1 MCSSNDEH
9 QNELELEDASPVAK
23 RRKMQ
28 RACDICRRKKIKCEG
43 GRMPDVK
50 CANCTSYNLDCTYVE
65 ASKKRRHP
73 KGYIETLENKLAKME
88 LLLHKF
94 MPNADIDEELTHAD
108 GDAKESPAASAS
120 DSKGNIEQSMSTLPS
135 PSLSAVMAPRMEPG
149 NFSDDPIADD
159 EDIQHVA
166 LTNRLRSFDMDAS
179 QVRFFGKS
187 SGPAL
192 AYTAFEFRQELDEGD
207 VAKLKDKFK
216 IMSSRRAEFWSNS
229 IRSLNYDDIDFQPVN
244 YSFPEPDLLDYLVR
258 LYFLNQ
264 NLFWPLLHRPTFERS
279 LAAGLHHTDS
289 EFGALV
295 LLVCAVGSRYSDDP
309 RVKADDTDKESKT
322 RHLNGWKWFIQVHRV
337 HMSLLRPPN
346 LCDLQKC
353 ALSVFYVQGCAAPHA
368 SWTLVGTGIRMAQD
382 LGAHRRH
389 SKPGQPRNAEEELL
403 KRAFWVIVSLDR
415 VISLSL
421 GRPCAIQDE
430 DIDAEFPVDCDDEY
444 WEHPDPEQ
452 AFVQPPDKP
461 SLLSFFVSYLALNRI
476 LALCLRTVY
485 SLNRSKTLFVFVGK
499 WKQDLVAELDSFLNK
514 WVDSVPDH
522 IRWDPHRENQFFFN
536 QSVFLYCS
544 YYHLQILIHRPF
556 IPSPGKS
563 SPLAFPSLAICTN
576 AARSISHILDCQLRR
591 PESPMNH
598 CAMSIFSAAIVLL
611 LNIWSGRRS
620 GISFDE
626 KKELSDVHKCMKTL
640 QIFEKQWPFAGR
652 LWDILYELASVGE
665 LPLPHP
671 GVSPSNKREHDSDSP
686 LSVGSPPTDYSDID
700 ATNSGSRPIKSNR
713 RVSATYQQDF
723 MTSDDVY
730 SMHSSTAANIQQYPN
745 YPNSMFTSFAM
756 SQPSSSSSSL
766 SAAVQSFSDESWFAP
781 NTMSNSHYQPIHGQ
795 DPSSSQHMFGGPSNE
810 IVPLN
815 DGFYD
820 QAQYHHLFNP
830 PVDSISDPMA
840 MTTGEQLAHIH
851 TGMTDDFSQP
861 LVNAE
866 TLAMWPTGF
875 ELDEWGKYLTNV
887 SELTHNGSGY

>member
-1 MCSSNDEH
+1 
-9 QNELELEDASPVAK
+9 
-23 RRKMQ
+23 
-28 RACDICRRKKIKCEG
+28 
-43 GRMPDVK
+43 MPDAK
-50 CANCTSYNLDCTYVE
+50 CTNCTSYSLDCTYVE

-73 KGYIETLENKLAKME
+73 KGYIETLESKLAKME

-108 GDAKESPAASAS
+108 GDAKESPAANAS
-120 DSKGNIEQSMSTLPS
+120 GSKRNTARSMSTLSS
-135 PSLSAVMAPRMEPG
+135 PSLSTVGPPRMQPG
-149 NFSDDPIADD
+149 NFSEDPITDE

-166 LTNRLRSFDMDAS
+166 LTDRLRSFDMDAS
-179 QVRFFGKS
+179 EVRFFGKS
-187 SGPAL
+187 SGSAL
-192 AYTAFEFRQELDEGD
+192 AHTAFEFRRELEEGD
-207 VAKLKDKFK
+207 INNLKDHFK
-216 IMSSRRAEFWSNS
+216 IMSGKRAEFWSNS
-229 IRSLNYDDIDFQPVN
+229 IRLMNYDDVDLQPAN
-244 YSFPEPDLLDYLVR
+244 YSFPGPDLLNYLVQ

-264 NLFWPLLHRPTFERS
+264 NVFWPLLHRPTFERS

-309 RVKADDTDKESKT
+309 RVKADDTDTESKI

-346 LCDLQKC
+346 LYDLQKC

-382 LGAHRRH
+382 LGAHRRL
-389 SKPGQPRNAEEELL
+389 SRPGQPRNAEDELL

-415 VISLSL
+415 LISLTL

-461 SLLSFFVSYLALNRI
+461 SRLSFFISYLALNRI
-476 LALCLRTVY
+476 LALCLRTIY

-522 IRWDPHRENQFFFN
+522 IRWDPHSKNQIFFN

-556 IPSPGKS
+556 IPSPGRS

-576 AARSISHILDCQLRR
+576 AARAISHILDCQLRR
-591 PESPMNH
+591 PESPVNY

-620 GISFDE
+620 GILFDE
-626 KKELSDVHKCMKTL
+626 KKELSDIHKCMKTL
-640 QIFEKQWPFAGR
+640 QIFEKQLPFAGR

-665 LPLPHP
+665 LPLPYQ
-671 GVSPSNKREHDSDSP
+671 GASPSNKRERDSDSP
-686 LSVGSPPTDYSDID
+686 MSVGSPPTDYSDID
-700 ATNSGSRPIKSNR
+700 ATNSGIRPIISNR
-713 RVSATYQQDF
+713 RASATYQQDF
-723 MTSDDVY
+723 VMSSDDVY
-730 SMHSSTAANIQQYPN
+730 STYSSTIQQYPN
-745 YPNSMFTSFAM
+745 SVYTPFTM
-756 SQPSSSSSSL
+756 SEPSSSSSSL
-766 SAAVQSFSDESWFAP
+766 SAAAQSFSDAYWFDSNP
-781 NTMSNSHYQPIHGQ
+781 TTNSHHQPIHGQ
-795 DPSSSQHMFGGPSNE
+795 DPSSSQRVFGGFSNE
-810 IVPLN
+810 ITPLN

-820 QAQYHHLFNP
+820 QAQYHHLTHP
-830 PVDSISDPMA
+830 SIDSIPNPTVM
-840 MTTGEQLAHIH
+840 MTGGQPHL
-851 TGMTDDFSQP
+851 GMTDGFSQP
-861 LVNAE
+861 FTDTE

-875 ELDEWGKYLTNV
+875 ELDEWSKYLTNV
-887 SELTHNGSGY
+887 SELTHNRFGY

>member
-1 MCSSNDEH
+1 MSSSNDEH
-9 QNELELEDASPVAK
+9 QNEVEDASPVAK

-28 RACDICRRKKIKCEG
+28 RACDVCRRKKSEG

-50 CANCTSYNLDCTYVE
+50 CTNCTSYSLECTYVE

-108 GDAKESPAASAS
+108 GAAKGSPAADAS
-120 DSKGNIEQSMSTLPS
+120 GSKRNTTQDMATFPS
-135 PSLSAVMAPRMEPG
+135 PSLSTIAPPRIQPSD
-149 NFSDDPIADD
+149 FSEDHITDE

-166 LTNRLRSFDMDAS
+166 LTDRLRSFDMEPS
-179 QVRFFGKS
+179 EVRFFGKS

-192 AYTAFEFRQELDEGD
+192 AHTAFEFRRELDEGD
-207 VAKLKDKFK
+207 ITNLKDQFK
-216 IMSSRRAEFWSNS
+216 IMSSRRAEFWSNN
-229 IRSLNYDDIDFQPVN
+229 IRSLNYDDIDLQPAN
-244 YSFPEPDLLDYLVR
+244 YSFPEPDFLNYLVQ

-264 NLFWPLLHRPTFERS
+264 NVFWPLLHRPTFERS

-309 RVKADDTDKESKT
+309 RVRADDSDTESKT

-346 LCDLQKC
+346 LYDLQKC
-353 ALSVFYVQGCAAPHA
+353 ALSVFYVQGCAAPHT

-389 SKPGQPRNAEEELL
+389 SRPGQPRNAEEELL

-415 VISLSL
+415 LISLAL

-430 DIDAEFPVDCDDEY
+430 DIDAEFPVDCDDEH

-461 SLLSFFVSYLALNRI
+461 SLVSFFISYLALNRI
-476 LALCLRTVY
+476 LALCLRTIY

-522 IRWDPHRENQFFFN
+522 IRWDPHRENQIFFN

-591 PESPMNH
+591 PESPMYH

-620 GISFDE
+620 LAGISFDE
-626 KKELSDVHKCMKTL
+626 KKELSDVQKCMKTL
-640 QIFEKQWPFAGR
+640 QIFEKQLPFAGR

-665 LPLPHP
+665 LPLPHQAA
-671 GVSPSNKREHDSDSP
+671 SPSNKRERDSDSP
-686 LSVGSPPTDYSDID
+686 MSVGSPPTDYSDID
-700 ATNSGSRPIKSNR
+700 AANPGIRPIISNR
-713 RVSATYQQDF
+713 RVSTTYQQDF
-723 MTSDDVY
+723 IMSPDEVY
-730 SMHSSTAANIQQYPN
+730 THSSTVAQIQQYS
-745 YPNSMFTSFAM
+745 NSVYTPFTM
-756 SQPSSSSSSL
+756 SEPSSSSSSL
-766 SAAVQSFSDESWFAP
+766 SAAAQSFSDAYWFDS
-781 NTMSNSHYQPIHGQ
+781 NQTSNSHHQPIHGQ
-795 DPSSSQHMFGGPSNE
+795 DPSASQQMFGAYD
-810 IVPLN
+810 VAPLN

-820 QAQYHHLFNP
+820 QAQYHHVIHP
-830 PVDSISDPMA
+830 PVDSIPDPMV
-840 MTTGEQLAHIH
+840 MMPGGQQHV
-851 TGMTDDFSQP
+851 GMTDGFSQP
-861 LVNAE
+861 LTDAE

-875 ELDEWGKYLTNV
+875 ECVTC
-887 SELTHNGSGY
+887 

>member
-65 ASKKRRHP
+65 ASK
-73 KGYIETLENKLAKME
+73 
-88 LLLHKF
+88 F

-108 GDAKESPAASAS
+108 GDAKESPAAGAS
-120 DSKGNIEQSMSTLPS
+120 DFKGNTEQSMSTLPS
-135 PSLSAVMAPRMEPG
+135 PSLSAVLPPRMEPG

-166 LTNRLRSFDMDAS
+166 LTNRLKSFDMDAS
-179 QVRFFGKS
+179 
-187 SGPAL
+187 
-192 AYTAFEFRQELDEGD
+192 EFRQELDEGD

-229 IRSLNYDDIDFQPVN
+229 IRSLNYDDIDFQPAN
-244 YSFPEPDLLDYLVR
+244 YSFPEPDLLDYLVQ

-389 SKPGQPRNAEEELL
+389 SRPGQPRNAEEELL

-452 AFVQPPDKP
+452 AFVQPRDKP
-461 SLLSFFVSYLALNRI
+461 SLLSFFISYLALNRI

-522 IRWDPHRENQFFFN
+522 IRWDPHRENQIFFN

-730 SMHSSTAANIQQYPN
+730 SMQSSTAVHIQQYPN

-766 SAAVQSFSDESWFAP
+766 SAAVQSFSDDSWFAP
-781 NTMSNSHYQPIHGQ
+781 NTMSNSHYQPMHGQ

-810 IVPLN
+810 IAPLN
-815 DGFYD
+815 DSFYD

-840 MTTGEQLAHIH
+840 MTTGEQLAHTH
-851 TGMTDDFSQP
+851 TGMTDGFSQP